1 MDVRDFTFWASE
13 AKRTRAERRI
23 LAMGDLRVANNAEA
37 NVYKDHVSAISGE
50 ADPMTNYG
58 RRIESAWEQ
67 LKSQGKG

>member
-1 MDVRDFTFWASE
+1 MDVRDFAFWASE

-23 LAMGDLRVANNAEA
+23 IAMGDLRVANNAEA
-37 NVYKDHVSAISGE
+37 EAYKDHVSAINGE
-50 ADPMTNYG
+50 VDPVSRYG